1 VRKSQDLHA
10 ILTENAAFRY
20 PRGTQGL
27 KPTSLEIAQGEVVLI
42 SGASGSG
49 KSTLARCLSGL
60 IPHLYHGELTGSVRV
75 YGLDTNSTPLWRIA
89 DLTGMVSQNPPAQM
103 ITSSM
108 EREIIFGLEN
118 LGLPEGEIDSRLEYI
133 LAKFELSELRGRSP
147 QTLSGGEQ
155 QKLALAA
162 SFARRPK
169 ILILDEPLSMLDTVS
184 ARDLLNHAVKLTQ
197 DQTTVVFCEH
207 REEYFTNIPNLQ
219 RISLAGSVSTAEI
232 SFPDLYP
239 GHPLSEAGIEVEGMH
254 VDICG
259 KPILRDLHFS
269 LSGGEV
275 TALVGRNGVGKTTLL
290 RALIGLQEH
299 QGTIRQYGNGKSL
312 SLGIVFQNP
321 DAQLFNPSVRDEI
334 LFRLQNPD
342 MKLYSWLI
350 EYLGLAPYEHTPPLL
365 LSEGEK
371 KRLALATVLMRDPAL
386 GIMLDEPALGQDQ
399 AHKTRLI
406 RLLRAVAASGR
417 IVLMTTHDLSLA
429 AQADRLLVLREDG
442 QLTENDPESI
452 YDYAASPEEIRSH
465 LPTRSIQI
473 T

>member
-1 VRKSQDLHA
+1 VTQSQDLQA
-10 ILTENAAFRY
+10 IFTENAAFRY

-27 KPTSLEIAQGEVVLI
+27 KPTSLAIAQGELVLV

-60 IPHLYHGELTGSVRV
+60 IPHLYHGELTGRVLV
-75 YGLDTNSTPLWRIA
+75 YGLDTNSTPLWRIT

-103 ITSSM
+103 ITSSV
-108 EREIIFGLEN
+108 EGEIIFGLEN
-118 LGLPEGEIDSRLEYI
+118 LGLSEGEIDSRLEYI
-133 LAKFELSELRGRSP
+133 LAKFELSELHRRSP

-169 ILILDEPLSMLDTVS
+169 ILVLDEPLSMLDTVS
-184 ARDLLNHAVKLTQ
+184 ARDLLTHAVKLTQ

-219 RISLAGSVSTAEI
+219 RISLDGSVSTAEI

-239 GHPLSEAGIEVEGMH
+239 SHPLSEAGIEVEGLH
-254 VDICG
+254 VDISG
-259 KPILRDLHFS
+259 RQILRDLHFS
-269 LSGGEV
+269 LRGGEV

-290 RALIGLQEH
+290 RALVGLQEY
-299 QGTIRQYGNGKSL
+299 QGTIRHYGNGKSL

-334 LFRLQNPD
+334 LFRLPNPD

-350 EYLGLAPYEHTPPLL
+350 KYLGLAPYEHTPPLL

-417 IVLMTTHDLSLA
+417 IVIMTTHDLSLA
-429 AQADRLLVLREDG
+429 AQADRLLMLGEDG
-442 QLTENDPESI
+442 LLTDADPESI
-452 YDYAASPEEIRSH
+452 AHFTATSEEIGSH
-465 LPTRSIQI
+465 LQPDPPN
-473 T
+473 